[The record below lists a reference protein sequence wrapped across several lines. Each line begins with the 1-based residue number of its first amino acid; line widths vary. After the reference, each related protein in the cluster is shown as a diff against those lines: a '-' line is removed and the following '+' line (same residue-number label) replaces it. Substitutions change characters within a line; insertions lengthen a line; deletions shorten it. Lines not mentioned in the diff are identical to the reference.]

1 MKICIVGSGYVGLVT
16 GTCLAEVGHTVTC
29 LDVDEVK
36 IQNLK
41 VGVLPIFEPGLS
53 ELVRRNSSCGRL
65 FFTSSPQ
72 NAMQDC
78 QAIFIAV
85 GTPEGED
92 GSADLKYVKA
102 VAKSI
107 GREITKEIL
116 VVVKST
122 VPVGTCTEVKKIIE
136 SELAERKLKLSIDV
150 ASNPEFLKEGSAIED
165 FMHPDRIVVGLD
177 QQQSK
182 GHFLEIYAPFVQD
195 DPSKILFMDVKS
207 SELTKYASN
216 AMLATRISFM
226 NELAQLVDKVG
237 GNIDE
242 IRRGMGQDI
251 RIGKKFL
258 YAGPGFGGSCFPKDV
273 EALIKTGEKHGV
285 PLAVLTGTN
294 AANKA
299 HKAYVASKVLGYF
312 GGDLTGK
319 VVTVWGLAFKPGT
332 DDVRDTPSYTII
344 NMLLK
349 AGAKVQAHDPEA
361 SDNFHKLI
369 GPHKH
374 LVYMKDCYTALEG
387 SDALVLVTEWPEYK
401 RPDYLRIA
409 QLLRHKAI
417 FDFRNQY
424 RSDELKKIGFHYE
437 SIGRPGNF

>member
-29 LDVDEVK
+29 LDIDEKK

-41 VGVLPIFEPGLS
+41 LGILPIFEPGLS
-53 ELVRRNSSCGRL
+53 ELVKRNTSCGRL
-65 FFTSSPQ
+65 FFTSLPQ
-72 NAMQDC
+72 SAMQEC

-107 GREITKEIL
+107 GREIKSQTL

-122 VPVGTCTEVKKIIE
+122 VPVGTCSEVKKIIE
-136 SELAERKLKLSIDV
+136 GELFERKLHLVVDV

-165 FMHPDRIVVGLD
+165 FMHPDRIVVGLEH
-177 QQQSK
+177 QNSK
-182 GHFLEIYAPFVQD
+182 VDFLEIYAPFVQD
-195 DPSKILFMDVKS
+195 DPSKILFMDVRS

-273 EALIKTGEKHGV
+273 EALIRTGEAHGV

-299 HKAYVASKVLGYF
+299 HKAYVASKILSYF
-312 GGDLTGK
+312 GGTLSGK
-319 VVTVWGLAFKPGT
+319 VVTIWGLAFKPGT
-332 DDVRDTPSYTII
+332 DDVRDTPSFTII
-344 NMLLK
+344 DILLK
-349 AGAKVQAHDPEA
+349 AGATVQAHDPEA
-361 SDNFHKLI
+361 IETFQKLI
-369 GPHKH
+369 GVQKQ
-374 LVYMKDCYTALEG
+374 LVYMKDCYAALEG
-387 SDALVLVTEWPEYK
+387 SDGLVLVTEWPEYK
-401 RPDYLRIA
+401 RPDFMRVA

-424 RSDELKKIGFHYE
+424 RSEELKKLGFHYE
-437 SIGRPGNF
+437 SIGRP